1 MITALQFGH
10 IVDHHKKHDVITWSS
25 IGSMISYSI
34 GAVIYFSYDATI
46 FAQPISRQLWL
57 LIIVLMSGSII

>member
-1 MITALQFGH
+1 MITALQFGN

-25 IGSMISYSI
+25 IGSMISYGI
-34 GAVIYFSYDATI
+34 GAVIYFSSDASV
-46 FAQPISRQLWL
+46 FAHPTSRQLWL